1 MMIAHVAIWAR
12 DLEALKD
19 FYVRWFGATSNQ
31 RYENKIRGFR
41 SYFLGFGGA
50 GAGAGPGAAEAEG
63 RAESPAPSR
72 SAPARLE
79 LMEMPGIVGAGPEGQ
94 CGEVQHFGLAHIAI
108 KVASREEVVRL
119 TEELRRAGIRV
130 VSEPRQTGDGYF
142 ESCILDPEGNRVEIT
157 A

>member
-12 DLEALKD
+12 DLESLKD
-19 FYVRWFGATSNQ
+19 FYVRWFGATPNA
-31 RYENKIRGFR
+31 RYENRIRGFR

-50 GAGAGPGAAEAEG
+50 GEAASSAGGPGEG
-63 RAESPAPSR
+63 LATV
-72 SAPARLE
+72 RLE
-79 LMEMPGIVGAGPEGQ
+79 LMEMPGIAESVPAGQG
-94 CGEVQHFGLAHIAI
+94 GDVQRFGLAHIAV
-108 KVASREEVVRL
+108 KVASREEVVHL

-130 VSEPRQTGDGYF
+130 ASEPRQTGDGYF

>member
-19 FYVRWFGATSNQ
+19 FYARWFGATSND
-31 RYENKIRGFR
+31 RYENRIRGFR

-50 GAGAGPGAAEAEG
+50 GAGEAAGKTEG
-63 RAESPAPSR
+63 RANGPVA
-72 SAPARLE
+72 ARLE
-79 LMEMPGIVGAGPEGQ
+79 LMEMPGIAEPGRTGQ
-94 CGEVQHFGLAHIAI
+94 CGEVQQFGLAHFAI

-119 TEELRRAGIRV
+119 TEELRQAGIRI

>member
-1 MMIAHVAIWAR
+1 MIAHVAIWAR
-12 DLEALKD
+12 DLETLKD
-19 FYVRWFGATSNQ
+19 FYVRWFGATPGQ

-41 SYFLGFGGA
+41 SCFLGFGGA
-50 GAGAGPGAAEAEG
+50 GASEG
-63 RAESPAPSR
+63 RAESPDPSR
-72 SAPARLE
+72 PAAARLE
-79 LMEMPGIVGAGPEGQ
+79 LMEMPGIAGTGPEVR

-108 KVASREEVVRL
+108 KVASREKVVSL